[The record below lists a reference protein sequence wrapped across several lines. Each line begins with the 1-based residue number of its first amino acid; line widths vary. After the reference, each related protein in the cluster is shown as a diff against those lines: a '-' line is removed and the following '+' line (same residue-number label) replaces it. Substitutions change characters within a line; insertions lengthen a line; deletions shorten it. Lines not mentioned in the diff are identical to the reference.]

1 MEGVAIKK
9 DWDMKLEGWWIAKR
23 KQWESPIW
31 MSDFALTP
39 GKKYLIYKNKFGFP
53 EFIND
58 KDKRVVLNN
67 EEDMNWNDFFE
78 TFESIEYWRDSQLKK
93 IGIV

>member
-1 MEGVAIKK
+1 
-9 DWDMKLEGWWIAKR
+9 MKLEGWWIAKI
-23 KQWESPIW
+23 KQWGSPIW
-31 MSDFALTP
+31 KYVMHLTP

-78 TFESIEYWRDSQLKK
+78 TFESIEHWRDSQLKK
-93 IGIV
+93 IGI

>member
-1 MEGVAIKK
+1 
-9 DWDMKLEGWWIAKR
+9 MKLEGWWIAKI

-31 MSDFALTP
+31 KYVMHLTP
-39 GKKYLIYKNKFGFP
+39 GKKYLIYKNKWGYI
-53 EFIND
+53 ELIND

-67 EEDMNWNDFFE
+67 EEDMNWNQFFE
-78 TFESIEYWRDSQLKK
+78 MFQSIENWRDTQLKK

>member
-9 DWDMKLEGWWIAKR
+9 DWDMKLEGWWIAKTE
-23 KQWESPIW
+23 KEN
-31 MSDFALTP
+31 LTL
-39 GKKYLIYKNKFGFP
+39 GKKYLIYKNKWGYI
-53 EFIND
+53 ELIND

-78 TFESIEYWRDSQLKK
+78 TFESIEHWRDSQLKK

>member
-1 MEGVAIKK
+1 MR
-9 DWDMKLEGWWIAKR
+9 LEGWWIAKR

-31 MSDFALTP
+31 VSDSRCITYLTP

-78 TFESIEYWRDSQLKK
+78 TFESIEHWRDSQLKK

>member
-1 MEGVAIKK
+1 MR
-9 DWDMKLEGWWIAKR
+9 LEGWWIAKR

-31 MSDFALTP
+31 MSYSGCITYLTP

-78 TFESIEYWRDSQLKK
+78 TFESIEHWRDSQLKK